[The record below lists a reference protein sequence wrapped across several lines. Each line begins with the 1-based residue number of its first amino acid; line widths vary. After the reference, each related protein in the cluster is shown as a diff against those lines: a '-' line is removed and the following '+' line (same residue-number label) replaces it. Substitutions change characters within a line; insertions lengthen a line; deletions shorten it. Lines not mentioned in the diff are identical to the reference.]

1 MLLLRAT
8 ALGSLVAAIAL
19 MPGVANATSIGVSAR
34 VETGTVTITQTTDP
48 GTGAVD
54 FAVSIKGPI
63 HGHGW
68 TYTGELS
75 GTRQESAYNESISEI
90 GTFDIAADPAG
101 VTGMCNTSSIIG
113 GTISSDAPVD
123 TTIYCVL
130 SKDGSTPWLTVIDGY
145 LAPAVTDTTGTT
157 WRGYYALTDTS
168 TPTFEKPPPTHGDS
182 QVIDETVG
190 GGDRYKLQL
199 SGQVAVGSG
208 LYTGEISSDWSGV
221 SYIHDGEP
229 EPTVNASGTDNGH
242 TVTGPCSGA
251 WTSSGW
257 NFDCSLSLDSGP
269 AADVRLS
276 IVTGN
281 SMSFCGDTADGST
294 QCDSYATGEYTG

>member
-1 MLLLRAT
+1 MLRRIT
-8 ALGSLVAAIAL
+8 AAGTVAAAL
-19 MPGVANATSIGVSAR
+19 AAITGVASANPITVSAK
-34 VETGTVTITQTTDP
+34 VNTGTVSITQTPDP
-48 GTGAVD
+48 VTGGVVY
-54 FAVSIKGPI
+54 AVSIQGLI
-63 HGHGW
+63 RDHGW
-68 TYTGELS
+68 TYDGELS
-75 GTRQESAYNESISEI
+75 GVRHTTESFTENLSSI
-90 GTFDIAADPAG
+90 GTFDVTADPAG
-101 VTGMCNTSSIIG
+101 VTGMCDTWSTIGNTV
-113 GTISSDAPVD
+113 TTDAPVD

-130 SKDGSTPWLTVIDGY
+130 SKDGSTPWLTVIDSY
-145 LAPAVTDTTGTT
+145 LAPDVTDTTRTT

-229 EPTVNASGTDNGH
+229 EPTVKVSGTDNGH